1 METKKHSSHSRPVIS
16 QAQNNTTLWIGHLR
30 PHTHDHLAGQ
40 TFICP
45 SEGLVNN
52 IQVFASAVTQPGEV
66 ALTLHE
72 FDSSS
77 RSWGNAIGNSIRQV
91 DRNDDT
97 HWIRFE
103 LDPIELKKDATYG
116 FRLQTNDGIIG
127 IGEAATGNRHPFTF
141 GHAWNGHSTSDK
153 GDFFSYFSLALKVEL
168 CA

>member
-1 METKKHSSHSRPVIS
+1 METKQHSSPSRPVIS

-72 FDSSS
+72 FDSNS

-91 DRNDDT
+91 DQNDDT

-103 LDPIELKKDATYG
+103 LDPIELKKMPLMASVCKPMTGLSESAKRPPETAIRLLSDMPGMVTVPTTKATSSV
-116 FRLQTNDGIIG
+116 IS
-127 IGEAATGNRHPFTF
+127 
-141 GHAWNGHSTSDK
+141 AWLSK
-153 GDFFSYFSLALKVEL
+153 
-168 CA
+168 